1 MGTTSDDTQSKED
14 SYADKLHQ
22 EYIRMFDLLRHDGLC
37 LAYLVF
43 IKIGKLRF
51 YKLPPYL
58 QHSDIKSRI
67 TKPENTAEV
76 QFGRYLIVAQFG
88 KDQDSGKATSS
99 N

>member
-1 MGTTSDDTQSKED
+1 MGTMTEDAKSKED

-58 QHSDIKSRI
+58 KYSNIKSRI
-67 TKPENTAEV
+67 TKPDNTAEV

-88 KDQDSGKATSS
+88 KDDVKDKMP

>member
-1 MGTTSDDTQSKED
+1 MGTTDDKQSKED

-58 QHSDIKSRI
+58 KYSDIKSRI
-67 TKPENTAEV
+67 TKPSNTAEV

-88 KDQDSGKATSS
+88 KAEDVEKTSS
-99 N
+99 D